1 MAVIRVNKT
10 KDYTVMSNIFLREKE
25 MSLKAKGL
33 LALMFS
39 LPDDWDYSISGLTT
53 LVKDGKDSVMNVLK
67 ELEKFG
73 YLKRTRT
80 TDERGRFTGYD
91 YDIFES
97 PYSGKSTTD
106 KSLNGNPKEDK
117 PYSEK
122 PLTENLLQLNTNKQN
137 TKELNTN
144 RLNTNKQKADSDVE
158 ISEECKSVSY
168 KVIEYL
174 NKKANTSYKPEYK
187 PTLKLIQHRLSEG
200 FTVQDFI
207 KVIDNKYNTWTGTEF
222 QQYLRPS
229 TLFGEK
235 FEIYLNEQVCWTSAK
250 KSDIKA
256 KGERIAEKYSIFL
269 NQF

>member
-10 KDYTVMSNIFLREKE
+10 KDYTVMSNIFLKEKE

-53 LVKDGKDSVMNVLK
+53 LVKDGKDSVMNALK

-73 YLKRTRT
+73 YLKRTGT

-97 PYSGKSTTD
+97 PYSEKSTTD

-122 PLTENLLQLNTNKQN
+122 PLTENLLQLNTNI
-137 TKELNTN
+137 
-144 RLNTNKQKADSDVE
+144 LNTNKQKADNDVE
-158 ISEECKSVSY
+158 ISEECKSVSH

-174 NKKANTSYKPEYK
+174 NQKANTSFKPEYK

-207 KVIDNKYNTWTGTEF
+207 KVIDNKYSTWTGTEF

-250 KSDIKA
+250 KSDIKP

-269 NQF
+269 NRF